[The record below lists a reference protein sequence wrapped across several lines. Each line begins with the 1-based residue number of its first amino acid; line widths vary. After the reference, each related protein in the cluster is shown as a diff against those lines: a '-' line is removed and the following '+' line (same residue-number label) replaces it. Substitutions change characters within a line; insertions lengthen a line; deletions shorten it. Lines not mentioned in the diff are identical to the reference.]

1 MNTKIKTHSSKR
13 LMYVCMYVC
22 MYVWRMKGGA
32 A

>member
-1 MNTKIKTHSSKR
+1 MNTNIKTHSSKR